1 MTALTVLLLF
11 ISLVG
16 LVLVGLLYAR
26 LREVDRTLQLKRY
39 RSKDDAL
46 CDLLN
51 YAASV
56 APGIVIG
63 KNRVLIAG
71 WEYSGDDNASSTDP
85 QRDVVSVRL
94 NQALARLGNGWMLH
108 VDAVRC
114 PANPYSARQMS
125 HFPDPV
131 SLAIDEERRAFFSE
145 PGAAYESKFV
155 ICVSYLPPSG
165 AVKKLSELIY
175 DDDKLP
181 GDERIEAATTLA
193 LFERELGAMENRLSS
208 SFKLRRLGPRKE
220 ITEDGREVVYDD
232 LLSHLQYCV
241 TGIRQPIQLPG
252 TPMYLDAIIGGQ
264 ELHGGV
270 LPRIGRKYVQ
280 IVAIEGFP
288 AESFA
293 GMLTSL
299 GELAIGYRW
308 STRYIFLEGW
318 EALSHI
324 ERFRKK
330 WKQQVIPFLAQVLN
344 LKTDNINEDAASMVT
359 DASAAKLGISG
370 GVVSAG
376 YYTGNL
382 LFFDEDRRRV
392 EHCARQAEKV
402 INNLGF
408 TARVE
413 TINTMDAWLGSLPG
427 HGVENV
433 RRPLVNTMNL
443 ADLMP
448 VSSIWQGE
456 KKAPC
461 PFYPPASPALAH
473 VLTSG
478 ETPFHLN
485 LHVLDVGSTFVAG
498 PIGSGKST
506 LLGFAAAQLRRY
518 RGMTLYCFDKGMS
531 MYCYCTAAG
540 GTHYNLA
547 GDEDTLSF
555 CPLQYL
561 ESDSDRSW
569 AAEWLSQICE
579 LNGLVVTPA
588 QRNEIA
594 RSIKNL
600 YQRKHTSLTDF
611 CATVQDNT
619 IRELLHEYT
628 LGGSQGRLFDAEQD
642 TLGLDAFTVFEVE
655 ELMNLAPKYGLPIL
669 LYLFRRIER
678 SLRGQ
683 PAAIFLDEAWLMLG
697 HPVFREKI
705 KEWLRVLRKANCLV
719 LMATQSLSEAVNS
732 GLPDIIKDSTAT
744 KIFLPNPNARDPD
757 SGALYRRF
765 GLNDREIEIIAG
777 ATPKR
782 DYYCRT
788 DEHQRL
794 IDLALGPLA
803 LAFVGVSDKESVAQV
818 KRCQERFGE
827 QWVHEWVGRRGLSL
841 RQYVGEAGGQD
852 KEKED
857 DLVLV

>member
-1 MTALTVLLLF
+1 MTALTTLLLT

-16 LVLVGLLYAR
+16 LLLVGLLYAR
-26 LREVDRTLQLKRY
+26 FRQVDQTLQLKRH
-39 RSKDDAL
+39 RARDEAL

-51 YAASV
+51 YAACV
-56 APGIVIG
+56 APGVVIG
-63 KNRVLIAG
+63 KNSALIAG
-71 WEYSGDDNASSTDP
+71 WEYSGEDNASSTDP

-94 NQALARLGNGWMLH
+94 NQAFARLGNGWILH
-108 VDAVRC
+108 ADAVRC
-114 PANPYSARQMS
+114 PANPYSARQLS
-125 HFPDPV
+125 RFPDRV
-131 SLAIDEERRAFFSE
+131 SLAIDEERREFFSE
-145 PGAAYESKFV
+145 PGAAYESKYV

-175 DDDKLP
+175 EDDKLP
-181 GDERIEAATTLA
+181 GDDRLEARNTLA
-193 LFERELGAMENRLSS
+193 LFERELAALENRLSS
-208 SFKLRRLGPRKE
+208 SFKLRRLGPRTE

-241 TGIRQPIQLPG
+241 TGIRQPIRLPRS
-252 TPMYLDAIIGGQ
+252 PMYLDAIIGGQ

-270 LPRIGRKYVQ
+270 LPRIGRNYLQ

-288 AESFA
+288 SDSYA
-293 GMLTSL
+293 GILTSL
-299 GELAIGYRW
+299 GELAIDYRW

-324 ERFRKK
+324 ERFRRK

-370 GVVSAG
+370 GAVSAG
-376 YYTGNL
+376 YYTANL
-382 LFFDEDRRRV
+382 LFYGEDRSLV
-392 EHCARQAEKV
+392 EHSARQAEKA

-408 TARVE
+408 SARIE

-433 RRPLVNTMNL
+433 RRPLINTMNL
-443 ADLMP
+443 ADLLP

-461 PFYPPASPALAH
+461 PFYPPLSPALAH
-473 VLTSG
+473 VLTTG
-478 ETPFHLN
+478 NTPYYLN
-485 LHVLDVGSTFVAG
+485 LHVGDIGSAFVGG
-498 PIGSGKST
+498 PTGSGKST
-506 LLGFAAAQLRRY
+506 LLGFFAAQFRRY
-518 RGMTLYCFDKGMS
+518 PGMTLYCFDKGMS
-531 MYCYCTAAG
+531 MYTYCKAAG
-540 GTHYNLA
+540 GTHYNIA
-547 GDEDTLSF
+547 GDDDTLSF

-561 ESDSDRSW
+561 DSEGDRSW
-569 AAEWLSQICE
+569 AAEWLEQICA

-594 RSIKNL
+594 RSIKSL
-600 YQRKHTSLTDF
+600 HQRKHTSLTDF
-611 CATVQDNT
+611 CSTVQDT
-619 IRELLHEYT
+619 AIREVLNEYT
-628 LGGSQGRLFDAEQD
+628 LEGSKGRLFDAEED
-642 TLGLDAFTVFEVE
+642 TLGLEAFTVFEIE

-697 HPVFREKI
+697 HPVFKDKI

-719 LMATQSLSEAVNS
+719 LMATQSLSDAVNS
-732 GLPDIIKDSTAT
+732 GVLDIIKDSTAS
-744 KIFLPNPNARDPD
+744 KILLPNPNAKDED
-757 SGALYRRF
+757 GGALYRRF

-782 DYYCRT
+782 DYYFKT
-788 DEHQRL
+788 DEHQRI

-803 LAFVGVSDKESVAQV
+803 LAFVGVSDKQSVTEV
-818 KRCQERFGE
+818 KRCQEHFGAG
-827 QWVHEWVGRRGLSL
+827 WVDEWLRRRGLSL
-841 RQYVGEAGGQD
+841 RQYVGEAGEQD
-852 KEKED
+852 MEEE
-857 DLVLV
+857 LVLV